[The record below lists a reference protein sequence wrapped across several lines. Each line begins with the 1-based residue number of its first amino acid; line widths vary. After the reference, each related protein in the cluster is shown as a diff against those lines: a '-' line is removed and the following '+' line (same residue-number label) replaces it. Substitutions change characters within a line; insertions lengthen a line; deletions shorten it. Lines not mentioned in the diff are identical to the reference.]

1 MIRVRIALVL
11 MFCVAVG
18 LYRLSGAGLSAA
30 SQEQPRPE
38 PTPESKPAGQNPTEQ
53 KPEQPE
59 QPIFRA
65 KVNIVRVDV
74 SVTDRDGHAIQTL
87 EPSDFLVKEDGIAQ
101 TVETA
106 QFIRLNGA
114 VPEDLKESIE
124 IRSPE
129 HARVQAARDDVRL
142 FVLFLDDYHVD
153 KAPQIMIP
161 LRRTLRAFIEKL
173 GPYDLVAIVDPLTPL
188 THIEFTR
195 DRNAMLERV
204 SKFEGR
210 RGELFPVRS
219 AAEEMQ
225 QTQRNVWELR
235 AGVTLDAVNAVATH
249 LGGLR
254 EGRKSILFVSQ
265 GPPVSLRSIN
275 WPRME
280 DVVNSANRGNV
291 TIHTLDP
298 RPLGSSEFGG
308 NMVLRRFSDETGGR
322 AIHNTNDHAAH
333 LDEVFEDASAYY
345 LVGYAPAREMADG
358 KFHKIDV
365 EVKRRGA
372 RVVARRGYYAPRS
385 EELTAPPV
393 VPVATEVM
401 EALTNLVEPRIGRT
415 AEIWVGYARGDE
427 ALTDVVVTWDPTNRT
442 GGSAAARLDVE
453 QLRSDGTVAVPA
465 QSINRKESPAGSA
478 AARFA
483 LSPGKAHLRFTSYDA
498 RGDVLDR
505 WPEDLSVPAMTKDPL
520 VLATPRFFVARSAF
534 ELRSLREAKDASPSA
549 SRRLRKTDRLL
560 VEVEYYSAGREP
572 ELVTE
577 LLNQKGESLVTLP
590 VPAATDNK
598 TRFEL
603 PLQSLAPAVY
613 VLRVRART
621 ADRQTEQH
629 VPFRIVP

>member
-1 MIRVRIALVL
+1 MRVRFVLILLV
-11 MFCVAVG
+11 CAVAFG
-18 LYRLSGAGLSAA
+18 LYGGSDSTAGLMAA
-30 SQEQPRPE
+30 QEQP
-38 PTPESKPAGQNPTEQ
+38 
-53 KPEQPE
+53 KPEQPPSDQKPPAQPE
-59 QPIFRA
+59 PPIFRA

-87 EPSDFLVKEDGIAQ
+87 EPSDFTVREDGVAQ

-106 QFIRLNGA
+106 QFIRLDGG

-142 FVLFLDDYHVD
+142 FVLFLDDYHID

-161 LRRTLRAFIEKL
+161 LRRTLRAFVEKL

-249 LGGLR
+249 LAGLR

-280 DVVNSANRGNV
+280 DVVKSANRGNV

-322 AIHNTNDHAAH
+322 AIHNTNDHAEH
-333 LDEVFEDASAYY
+333 LDEVIEDASAYY
-345 LVGYAPAREMADG
+345 LVGYAPSREMADG

-385 EELTAPPV
+385 EELTVPPV
-393 VPVATEVM
+393 TPVATEVM
-401 EALTNLVEPRIGRT
+401 DALTNLVEPKLGRT
-415 AEIWVGYARGDE
+415 VDVWVGFSRGDDS
-427 ALTDVVVTWDPTNRT
+427 LTDVVVTWDPTTRT
-442 GGSAAARLDVE
+442 GAAAAARLDVE
-453 QLRSDGTVAVPA
+453 RLRNDGTVEGSA
-465 QSINRKESPAGSA
+465 QSIGLRETPATPA
-478 AARFA
+478 QARFV
-483 LSPGKAHLRFTSYDA
+483 LGPGKNLLRFTSYDA
-498 RGDVLDR
+498 RGEVLDR
-505 WPEDLSVPAMTKDPL
+505 WPADISVPAIGKHPL
-520 VLATPRFFVARSAF
+520 ALATPRFFLARSAF
-534 ELRSLREAKDASPSA
+534 ELRSLRESADASPSA
-549 SRRLRKTDRLL
+549 TRRLRKTDRLL
-560 VEVEYYSAGREP
+560 VELEYYSAGPPP

-590 VPAATDNK
+590 VPAGTGNK
-598 TRFEL
+598 TRVEI

-613 VLRVRART
+613 VLRVRAKT
-621 ADRQTEQH
+621 ADRQVEQH
-629 VPFRIVP
+629 EPFRIVP

>member
-1 MIRVRIALVL
+1 M
-11 MFCVAVG
+11 
-18 LYRLSGAGLSAA
+18 A
-30 SQEQPRPE
+30 SVQEQ
-38 PTPESKPAGQNPTEQ
+38 Q
-53 KPEQPE
+53 KPEQKRPAQKPPE
-59 QPIFRA
+59 QPESPIFRA

-87 EPSDFLVKEDGIAQ
+87 EPSDFLVKEDGVPQ

-106 QFIRLNGA
+106 QFIRLNGG

-124 IRSPE
+124 IRSTE

-142 FVLFLDDYHVD
+142 FVLFLDDYHID

-161 LRRTLRAFIEKL
+161 LRRTLRAFVEKL

-280 DVVNSANRGNV
+280 DVVQSANRGNV

-322 AIHNTNDHAAH
+322 AIHNTNDHAEH
-333 LDEVFEDASAYY
+333 LDEIIEDASAYY
-345 LVGYAPAREMADG
+345 LVGYAPSREMADG

-365 EVKRRGA
+365 DIKRRGA

-393 VPVATEVM
+393 TPVATEVM
-401 EALTNLVEPRIGRT
+401 DALTNLVEPRLGRT
-415 AEIWVGYARGDE
+415 ADVWVGFSRGDE
-427 ALTDVVVTWDPTNRT
+427 SLTDVVVTWEPTTRT
-442 GGSAAARLDVE
+442 GSAAATRLDVE
-453 QLRSDGTVAVPA
+453 RLRTDGTVEGPA
-465 QSINRKESPAGSA
+465 QSIGRRETPATPVQ
-478 AARFA
+478 ARFV
-483 LSPGKAHLRFTSYDA
+483 LSPGKELLRFTSYDA
-498 RGDVLDR
+498 RGEVLDR
-505 WPEDLSVPAMTKDPL
+505 WPADISVPAIGKDPL
-520 VLATPRFFVARSAF
+520 ALATLRFYLARSAF
-534 ELRSLREAKDASPSA
+534 ELRGLREAPDASPSA
-549 SRRLRKTDRLL
+549 TRRLRKTDRLL
-560 VEVEYYSAGREP
+560 VELEYYSAGPTP

-590 VPAATDNK
+590 VPAGTANK
-598 TRFEL
+598 TRFEV

-621 ADRQTEQH
+621 ADRQVEQH
-629 VPFRIVP
+629 EPFRIVP

>member
-1 MIRVRIALVL
+1 MPLFCAAL
-11 MFCVAVG
+11 G
-18 LYRLSGAGLSAA
+18 LYSASYSAA
-30 SQEQPRPE
+30 GAAAAQEQQKPE
-38 PTPESKPAGQNPTEQ
+38 QKPAGQKPAGQ
-53 KPEQPE
+53 KPTDQKPPDQPE
-59 QPIFRA
+59 SPIFRA
-65 KVNIVRVDV
+65 KVNVVRVDV

-87 EPSDFLVKEDGIAQ
+87 EPSDFVVKEDGIVQ
-101 TVETA
+101 TVDTA
-106 QFIRLNGA
+106 QFIRLNGG

-124 IRSPE
+124 IRSPD

-142 FVLFLDDYHVD
+142 FVLFLDDYHID

-161 LRRTLRAFIEKL
+161 LRRTLRAFVEKL

-210 RGELFPVRS
+210 RGELFPVKS

-280 DVVNSANRGNV
+280 DVVKSANRGNV

-322 AIHNTNDHAAH
+322 AIHNTNDHAEH
-333 LDEVFEDASAYY
+333 LDDVIEDASAYY

-385 EELTAPPV
+385 EELNVPPV

-401 EALTNLVEPRIGRT
+401 DALTNLIEPKLGRT
-415 AEIWVGYARGDE
+415 VELWVGFARGNE
-427 ALTDVVVTWDPTNRT
+427 ALTDVVITWDPTTRT
-442 GGSAAARLDVE
+442 GSSAATRLDVE
-453 QLRSDGTVAVPA
+453 QLRTDGTVATPA
-465 QSINRKESPAGSA
+465 QSINRRESPATSA

-483 LSPGKAHLRFTSYDA
+483 LSPGKALLRFTSYDA
-498 RGDVLDR
+498 QGEVLDR
-505 WPEDLSVPAMTKDPL
+505 WPEDLTVPAIAKDPL
-520 VLATPRFFVARSAF
+520 ALATPRFYVARSAF
-534 ELRSLREAKDASPSA
+534 ELRRLREATDASPSA

-560 VEVEYYSAGREP
+560 VELEYYSAGATP

-621 ADRQTEQH
+621 PDRQVEQH
-629 VPFRIVP
+629 EPFRIVP

>member
-1 MIRVRIALVL
+1 MMRVRFALVPV
-11 MFCVAVG
+11 FCTAIG
-18 LYRLSGAGLSAA
+18 LYGITYSTAGAAA
-30 SQEQPRPE
+30 VSQAEQQKPE
-38 PTPESKPAGQNPTEQ
+38 PKPSGQKPTNQ
-53 KPEQPE
+53 TPEQPE
-59 QPIFRA
+59 SPIFRA

-87 EPSDFLVKEDGIAQ
+87 EPSDFVVKEDGIVQ

-106 QFIRLNGA
+106 QFIRLNGG

-142 FVLFLDDYHVD
+142 FVLFLDDYHID
-153 KAPQIMIP
+153 KAPQIIIP
-161 LRRTLRAFIEKL
+161 LRRTLRAFVEKL

-210 RGELFPVRS
+210 RGELFPVKS

-225 QTQRNVWELR
+225 QTQRNIWELR

-322 AIHNTNDHAAH
+322 AIHNTNDHAEH
-333 LDEVFEDASAYY
+333 LDDVIEDASAYY
-345 LVGYAPAREMADG
+345 LVGYAPSREMADG

-365 EVKRRGA
+365 EVKRRGS
-372 RVVARRGYYAPRS
+372 RVVARRGYYAPRA
-385 EELTAPPV
+385 EELNVPAV
-393 VPVATEVM
+393 VPVAAEVM
-401 EALTNLVEPRIGRT
+401 DALTNLVEPKLGRT
-415 AEIWVGYARGDE
+415 AEVWVGFTRGNE
-427 ALTDVVVTWDPTNRT
+427 ALTDLTITWDPTTRT
-442 GGSAAARLDVE
+442 GSSAATRLDV
-453 QLRSDGTVAVPA
+453 QQVQSDGTVTGAA
-465 QSINRKESPAGSA
+465 QSIDRRDSPAATA

-483 LSPGKAHLRFTSYDA
+483 LNPGKTHFRLTSYDS
-498 RGDVLDR
+498 RGEVLDR
-505 WPEDLSVPAMTKDPL
+505 WLAELTVPAIAKDPL
-520 VLATPRFFVARSAF
+520 SLATPRFFAARSAF
-534 ELRSLREAKDASPSA
+534 ELRGLREAPEASPTA

-560 VEVEYYSAGREP
+560 VELEYYSAGGAP

-590 VPAATDNK
+590 VPAAVDNK
-598 TRFEL
+598 VRFEI

-621 ADRQTEQH
+621 ADRQAEQH